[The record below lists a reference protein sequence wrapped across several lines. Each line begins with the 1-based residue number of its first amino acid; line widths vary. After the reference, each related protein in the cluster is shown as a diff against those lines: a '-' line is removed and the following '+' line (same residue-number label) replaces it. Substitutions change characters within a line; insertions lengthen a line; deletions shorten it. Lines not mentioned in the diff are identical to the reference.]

1 MIPPEKDITSLTRH
15 PQWRNL
21 AAFINSV
28 EATEIKAL
36 RTSIDAVSN
45 RHLIFITRLKTEL
58 LMRSE
63 NKDLFNV

>member
-1 MIPPEKDITSLTRH
+1 MISPEKDITSLTRH
-15 PQWRNL
+15 PQWPNF
-21 AAFINSV
+21 AAFMNAV

-36 RTSIDAVSN
+36 RTSINDVSN

-58 LMRSE
+58 RMRSE